1 MRGRTR
7 VSCGFYPQA
16 GGSLRGLGL
25 FFFLLII
32 YTFMA
37 VLGFHCCLGFSPVAA
52 SGGYSQLRGWLL
64 VL

>member
-7 VSCGFYPQA
+7 VSCGFYPRA

-25 FFFLLII
+25 FFLLII
-32 YTFMA
+32 YAFMA
-37 VLGFHCCLGFSPVAA
+37 VLGFHCCLGFSPVVA